1 MRARTKQLFKV
12 EDVVCPLCKLHEETC
27 LHLFKD
33 CIIARAAWF
42 STNSGIRL
50 DLLNVGSGLDLVKLM
65 VNPSSTWFNDGVS
78 KDHFTLMATL
88 IMDFIWKL
96 RNKVVFHNEKVNFQV
111 IPFKMAEHFKE
122 HSTILLNQERSN
134 KDISVQRW
142 IKPLVGCYKFN
153 CDAALG
159 EKNACVAM
167 LLRDWECNALLGW
180 TRLIPH
186 VSPIAAEAR
195 AILWAVQLANE
206 LNLQSIIV
214 ENDSKTCIDALTGSS
229 TTFQWK
235 TKHLLE
241 DTLCCAK
248 DLASCSFGWVKREAN
263 GASHSLC
270 KWGLSAYFSGCLV
283 PWSFLDKVWLQP
295 RLQPLLQ
302 THHSCNDMCP
312 CT

>member
-1 MRARTKQLFKV
+1 M
-12 EDVVCPLCKLHEETC
+12 PLCKLHEETC

-50 DLLNVGSGLDLVKLM
+50 DLLNVGSSLDLVKLM

-122 HSTILLNQERSN
+122 HSAVLLNQERSN

-153 CDAALG
+153 CDVALG

-206 LNLQSIIV
+206 LNLPSIIV
-214 ENDSKTCIDALTGSS
+214 ENDSKTCIDALTSSS
-229 TTFQWK
+229 TTF
-235 TKHLLE
+235 
-241 DTLCCAK
+241 
-248 DLASCSFGWVKREAN
+248 
-263 GASHSLC
+263 
-270 KWGLSAYFSGCLV
+270 
-283 PWSFLDKVWLQP
+283 
-295 RLQPLLQ
+295 
-302 THHSCNDMCP
+302 
-312 CT
+312 